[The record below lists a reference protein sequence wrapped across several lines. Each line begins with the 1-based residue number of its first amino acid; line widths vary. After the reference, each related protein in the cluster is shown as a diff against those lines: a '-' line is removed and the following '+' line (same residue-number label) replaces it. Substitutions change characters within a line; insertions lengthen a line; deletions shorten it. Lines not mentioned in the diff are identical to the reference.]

1 MHISITRWRIV
12 SQVCLSCINLPGPGR
27 HRQCQEGKQNDCL
40 HETGAA
46 FICVWAVDCSS
57 LSFRKMKHMEL
68 LKINKIEYV
77 VPLCSQN
84 IKQDCRYDTELFT
97 RYRASCKYE
106 NSIIRYLKYLER
118 KGES

>member
-1 MHISITRWRIV
+1 MTFITWA
-12 SQVCLSCINLPGPGR
+12 CLRCVQELATILGPQNPTQRSC
-27 HRQCQEGKQNDCL
+27 ENDCL

-46 FICVWAVDCSS
+46 FICVWVADCSS
-57 LSFRKMKHMEL
+57 LSVRKMKHMEP

-118 KGES
+118 KRES

>member
-1 MHISITRWRIV
+1 
-12 SQVCLSCINLPGPGR
+12 
-27 HRQCQEGKQNDCL
+27 
-40 HETGAA
+40 
-46 FICVWAVDCSS
+46 
-57 LSFRKMKHMEL
+57 MEP

-106 NSIIRYLKYLER
+106 NSIIRYLEYLER
-118 KGES
+118 KRESQKKILRLRLRRVVHKINLIQL